1 MRARALAPLVLCA
14 CAACASAATP
24 PSRPSTRPVAP
35 ALPWHLR
42 GVLELPAAPG
52 PHPGVVLLPGAG
64 GWAPRY
70 QNLARA
76 LADSGFAALALD
88 YYGLEGP
95 PTSAAELVPKTA
107 LWRRHIRDAVGLLR
121 SSAAKDRPVALVGF
135 SRGAFLAIMVANRTP
150 GVAAVVDYFGGAQI
164 DPDSLRAQMRAFPP
178 LLILHGDADRIV
190 PVAEAYRLQ
199 DEVERRGGTVEVHIY
214 PGGDHGLTD
223 PATLRDAFGR
233 TVAFLRRR
241 LGG

>member
-1 MRARALAPLVLCA
+1 MRARTLAPLVLCA
-14 CAACASAATP
+14 WAACAAATTP
-24 PSRPSTRPVAP
+24 PPGRPVAP

-42 GVLELPAAPG
+42 GVLELPATAG

-70 QNLARA
+70 QNVARA

-88 YYGLEGP
+88 YYGVEGP
-95 PTSAAELVPKTA
+95 ATSGAELVTKST
-107 LWRRHIRDAVGLLR
+107 LWRQHIGDAVRLLR
-121 SSAAKDRPVALVGF
+121 SSAAKGRPVALVGF

-164 DPDSLRAQMRAFPP
+164 DPDSLHAQMRAFPP
-178 LLILHGDADRIV
+178 VLILHGDSDRIV
-190 PVAEAYRLQ
+190 PVEEAYRLQ
-199 DEVERRGGTVEVHIY
+199 HEVESRGGTAEMHIY
-214 PGGDHGLTD
+214 PGGSHGFTD
-223 PATLRDAFGR
+223 PAMMRDAFGR